1 MSKVESS
8 GSEAAPNP
16 SLLVL
21 TDGNKR
27 VLITRPKTYAAAVDM
42 VHQHFPRSP
51 RPLVRLQTDQLD
63 ICNGEHTDI
72 TSSIWE
78 TAMQSVSSV
87 FVLLETSRHICCWD
101 PSNTGEKIQ
110 LFVRFSR
117 PLTVTVKTDTVFE
130 LPFHLIAQHFGL
142 EYDSLRYQ
150 ALGKNLSSNMTPAYY
165 GLHNDQTISACLR
178 LKGGKPVIYLY
189 ISALYPVVPTKTLPS
204 GNGEQINWTVHTRA
218 DGTLRENTTGL
229 DVSYLYWEALPRT
242 RFDGLFSPI
251 TCDLSPANSV
261 LLPVNEITLYLD
273 KALLALG
280 LHTEAR
286 TSFITYWLPS
296 FLKHNHVALRFV
308 PQAAYE
314 VAARLDIVPAPD
326 VVTRVFMLFKG
337 ISEERRGEWDLGAHS
352 QHDHA
357 LKWRAVVGVDVER
370 ALDASLFRVLEWGGM
385 EVVGR

>member
-8 GSEAAPNP
+8 ESETTPNP

-63 ICNGEHTDI
+63 ICDGELTDI

-117 PLTVTVKTDTVFE
+117 NL
-130 LPFHLIAQHFGL
+130 AHFGL
-142 EYDSLRYQ
+142 EYGSLRYQ
-150 ALGKNLSSNMTPAYY
+150 AGGKNLSSNMTPAYY

-189 ISALYPVVPTKTLPS
+189 SLVDMEASVTLTLTRDWSISALYPVVPTTTLPS

-357 LKWRAVVGVDVER
+357 LKWRAVVGVDVEH
-370 ALDASLFRVLEWGGM
+370 ALEWGGM